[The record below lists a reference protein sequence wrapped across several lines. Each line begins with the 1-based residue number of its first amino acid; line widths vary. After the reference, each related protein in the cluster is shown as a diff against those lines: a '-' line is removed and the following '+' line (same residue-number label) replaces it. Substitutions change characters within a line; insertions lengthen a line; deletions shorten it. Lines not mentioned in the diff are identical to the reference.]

1 MIVQFDV
8 FHHTIHYYFIVF
20 PVYRS
25 MIAAS
30 PRTAT
35 TYRRVCELRGW
46 GSLMTGNISCQ
57 MPKCRLLRLQ
67 LKIIIIFSSHRVS
80 AHFEHIPLLISIEFK
95 EEGEDEVLSKPHKLY
110 RLA

>member
-30 PRTAT
+30 PRTAKT
-35 TYRRVCELRGW
+35 GW
-46 GSLMTGNISCQ
+46 GSLMTVNISCQ